1 MTNAPIESDPAQAD
15 FVALARGLVDGAL
28 DTYGFDLSLYG
39 NILNTVTD
47 PNFHDFRL
55 AELPAV
61 TGDASLGTRPLRI
74 LDIGCGPGGLV
85 FKACRLGHDAHGIDV
100 DVEKITLAKAWLRAQ
115 KLPPEWSDRIAICDG
130 ADLPFPNESFDVV
143 TSYHVL
149 EHVADLRSILHEA
162 VRVTKRGG
170 WLELRAPDYR
180 MSYDTHYCMPW
191 PRFMPPK
198 QARQWTDAMGRP
210 AGGIGTF
217 YYVTSPEVV
226 AILESLGCRIQTN
239 VLREHYQGRVTPF
252 SGRLPLDPI
261 LVRSDADMSALAT
274 ELKRLAK
281 EGTLP
286 AMYAT
291 CLEFGIAAQRL

>member
-1 MTNAPIESDPAQAD
+1 MSSEPDSAQAD
-15 FVALARGLVDGAL
+15 FVAQARGLVDDAL
-28 DTYGFDLSLYG
+28 KTYGFDPSLYG
-39 NILNTVTD
+39 NILNTIVD

-61 TGDASLGTRPLRI
+61 TGDPSIGTRALRI

-85 FKACRLGHDAHGIDV
+85 FKACRLGHDAYGIDV
-100 DVEKITLAKAWLRAQ
+100 DDAKISLAKAWLRAQ
-115 KLPPEWSDRIAICDG
+115 KLPPEWSKRINICDG

-149 EHVADLRSILHEA
+149 EHVADLPSILHEA

-198 QARQWTDAMGRP
+198 QSQQWTKAMGRP
-210 AGGIGTF
+210 AAGIGTF
-217 YYVTSPEVV
+217 YYVTAPEVT
-226 AILESLGCRIQTN
+226 AILESLGCRIHTN
-239 VLREHYQGRVTPF
+239 VLREHYKGQVTPF
-252 SGRLPLDPI
+252 SGQLPLDPI
-261 LVRSDADMSALAT
+261 LVRSDADMTALAT
-274 ELKRLAK
+274 ELQRLDK

-286 AMYAT
+286 PMYAT